1 MAQSSQSFIPIKT
14 IQNDT
19 VILKDGSLRAVLTV
33 SSLNFALMSEDEQ
46 NAIIYR
52 YQEFINSLDNSIQ
65 IVVQSRRLN
74 IKEYLR
80 LLDSK
85 KIEQPNELLTTQ
97 LKEYAEFVKTL
108 TETTSIMVKNFY
120 IIVSFYKLEALKRG
134 GAIGK
139 IKNILWS
146 KTTKQEKNEIF
157 LQEKDQLWRRV
168 EFVQQVLR
176 GAGVRVVPLKT
187 AELIELYYSLYNLDL
202 AEKMEL
208 AANVENISIQNVQ

>member
-14 IQNDT
+14 IRNDT
-19 VILKDGSLRAVLTV
+19 VILKDGSLRAVMTV

-52 YQEFINSLDNSIQ
+52 YQEFINSLDSSIQ
-65 IVVQSRRLN
+65 IAIQSRKLN

-85 KIEQPNELLTTQ
+85 KTEQPNELLATQ
-97 LKEYAEFVKTL
+97 LKEYADFIKTL
-108 TETTSIMVKNFY
+108 TETTNIMVKNFY
-120 IIVSFYKLEALKRG
+120 IIVSFYKLEALKRS

-139 IKNILWS
+139 IKDIFWP
-146 KTTKQEKNEIF
+146 KTTKEEKNETF
-157 LQEKDQLWRRV
+157 LQERDQLWRRV

-187 AELIELYYSLYNLDL
+187 AELIELYYSLYNPDL

-208 AANVENISIQNVQ
+208 AANVENISIQDVQ

>member
-19 VILKDGSLRAVLTV
+19 VILKDGSLRAVLTT

-52 YQEFINSLDNSIQ
+52 YQEFINSLDGSIQ
-65 IVVQSRRLN
+65 IIVQSRKLN

-80 LLDSK
+80 FLDSK
-85 KIEQPNELLTTQ
+85 KIDQPNELLMTQ
-97 LKEYAEFVKTL
+97 LKEYADFIKTL
-108 TETTSIMVKNFY
+108 TETTNIMVKNFY
-120 IIVSFYKLEALKRG
+120 IVVSFYKLEALKRS

-139 IKNILWS
+139 IKDILWP
-146 KTTKQEKNEIF
+146 KATKQEKNETF

-187 AELIELYYSLYNLDL
+187 AELIELYYSLYNPDL

-208 AANVENISIQNVQ
+208 AANIENISIQNVQ

>member
-85 KIEQPNELLTTQ
+85 KIEQPNELMATQ

>member
-19 VILKDGSLRAVLTV
+19 VILKDGSLRAVMTV

-52 YQEFINSLDNSIQ
+52 YQEFINSLDSSIQ
-65 IVVQSRRLN
+65 IAIQSRKLN

-85 KIEQPNELLTTQ
+85 KTEQPNELLATQ
-97 LKEYAEFVKTL
+97 LKEYADFIKTL
-108 TETTSIMVKNFY
+108 TETTNIMVKNFY
-120 IIVSFYKLEALKRG
+120 IIVSFYKLEALKRS

-139 IKNILWS
+139 IKDAFWP
-146 KTTKQEKNEIF
+146 KTTKEEKNETF
-157 LQEKDQLWRRV
+157 LQERDQLWRRV

-187 AELIELYYSLYNLDL
+187 AELIELYYSLYNPDL

-208 AANVENISIQNVQ
+208 AANVENINIQDVQ

>member
-19 VILKDGSLRAVLTV
+19 VILKDGSLRAVLTA

-52 YQEFINSLDNSIQ
+52 YQEFINSLDSSIQ
-65 IVVQSRRLN
+65 IVIQSRKLN

-85 KIEQPNELLTTQ
+85 KAEQPNELLATQ
-97 LKEYAEFVKTL
+97 LKEYADFIKTL
-108 TETTSIMVKNFY
+108 TETTNIMVKNFY
-120 IIVSFYKLEALKRG
+120 IIVSFYKLEALKRS

-139 IKNILWS
+139 IKDIFWP
-146 KTTKQEKNEIF
+146 KTTKQEKNETF
-157 LQEKDQLWRRV
+157 LQERDQLWRRV

-176 GAGVRVVPLKT
+176 GAGIRVAPLKT
-187 AELIELYYSLYNLDL
+187 VELIELYYSLYNPDL

-208 AANVENISIQNVQ
+208 AANIENISIQDVQ

>member
-19 VILKDGSLRAVLTV
+19 VILKDGSLRAVLTA

-52 YQEFINSLDNSIQ
+52 YQEFINSLDSSIQ
-65 IVVQSRRLN
+65 IVIQSRKLN

-85 KIEQPNELLTTQ
+85 KAEQPNELLATQ
-97 LKEYAEFVKTL
+97 LKEYADFIKTL
-108 TETTSIMVKNFY
+108 TETTNIMVKNFY
-120 IIVSFYKLEALKRG
+120 IIVSFYRLEALKRS

-139 IKNILWS
+139 IKDIFWP
-146 KTTKQEKNEIF
+146 KTTKQEKNETF
-157 LQEKDQLWRRV
+157 LQERDQLWRRV

-176 GAGVRVVPLKT
+176 GAGIRVAPLKT
-187 AELIELYYSLYNLDL
+187 AELIELYYSLYNPDL

-208 AANVENISIQNVQ
+208 AANIKNISIQDVQ

>member
-19 VILKDGSLRAVLTV
+19 VILKDGSLRAVLTA

-52 YQEFINSLDNSIQ
+52 YQEFINSLDSSIQ
-65 IVVQSRRLN
+65 IVIQSRKLN

-85 KIEQPNELLTTQ
+85 KAEQPNELLTTQ
-97 LKEYAEFVKTL
+97 LKEYADFIKTL
-108 TETTSIMVKNFY
+108 TETTNIMVKNFY
-120 IIVSFYKLEALKRG
+120 IIVSFYKLESLKKG
-134 GAIGK
+134 GAIKK
-139 IKNILWS
+139 IKDIFWS
-146 KTTKQEKNEIF
+146 KTTKQEKNETF

-176 GAGVRVVPLKT
+176 GAGIRVTPLKT
-187 AELIELYYSLYNLDL
+187 TELIELYYSLYNPDL

-208 AANVENISIQNVQ
+208 SANIENISIQNVQ

>member
-97 LKEYAEFVKTL
+97 LKECAEFVKTL

-202 AEKMEL
+202 AEKMQL